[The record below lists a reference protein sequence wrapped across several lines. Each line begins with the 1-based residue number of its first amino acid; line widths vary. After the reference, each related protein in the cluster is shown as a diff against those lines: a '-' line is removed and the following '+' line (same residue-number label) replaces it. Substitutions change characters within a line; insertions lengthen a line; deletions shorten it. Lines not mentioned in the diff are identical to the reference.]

1 MTFGSRSKLA
11 TAVHSFP
18 VIAAHEDDGCLGSGV
33 TMPLETEYFGFRG
46 MSFTVG
52 ADALKRRQEHVEC
65 LHSRWYCEVLSRRA
79 RRRSYLSKAD
89 RTSKE
94 YRISDPESAND
105 KAMIAMRSEADQQF
119 RRQTE
124 CCLFDFFQSFC
135 CANNGNSSNCAAD

>member
-105 KAMIAMRSEADQQF
+105 KS
-119 RRQTE
+119 
-124 CCLFDFFQSFC
+124 
-135 CANNGNSSNCAAD
+135 NGRNAL